1 MGKIC
6 DLCNHMKERNYV
18 ESPFFDKKF
27 KIHGHLS
34 HDYVPDVP
42 ENTIPWFVY
51 KIKDIPCNKIIV
63 GSTQNPKERW
73 ANYKSCCNKRK
84 SNGTGLSKHFMEGC
98 PHDTGPQKQ
107 TLNITLID
115 YYDTTKTKLLKANHV
130 KGPQCRCNECNILKS
145 LEDKWILK
153 LGSFYGKSG
162 LNSRDEVKKKTRG
175 QWSNHPS

>member
-1 MGKIC
+1 M
-6 DLCNHMKERNYV
+6 
-18 ESPFFDKKF
+18 
-27 KIHGHLS
+27 
-34 HDYVPDVP
+34 
-42 ENTIPWFVY
+42 
-51 KIKDIPCNKIIV
+51 KDIPCNKIIV

-73 ANYKSCCNKRK
+73 ANYKSCCNKGK

-162 LNSRDEVKKKTRG
+162 SLPGIVLICYIKCPFLNIRLNIYKKTNFDIL
-175 QWSNHPS
+175 SILHLTYFFLNKF